1 MFKLKYLYLQKLAS
15 MLQKN
20 VTWKYNSFKHDFLT
34 YVGIKPAQFCKIKQV
49 VNTGII
55 IQKSKSLERLS
66 Q

>member
-1 MFKLKYLYLQKLAS
+1 

-34 YVGIKPAQFCKIKQV
+34 YVGIKPAQYCKIKQV